1 MGRVAESACSGDI
14 RVGGAVWS
22 SVGNILSGYIVGFI
36 GIKCRL
42 FFGLLPLRWLLSLDN
57 NGREILWLSMMSYLV
72 IFSFVILRASKFSNA
87 YANVFYKESR
97 GGVVLE
103 RNIRKLF
110 EISFVFVIVWIL
122 FVFIIG
128 SKRGKFE
135 NSMMRFEKTI
145 IEQLN
150 KFTVFGSIG

>member
-97 GGVVLE
+97 GRGDTWEEHSETV
-103 RNIRKLF
+103 RNIFCFRNRLNSVRIHHRIETRKIRKF
-110 EISFVFVIVWIL
+110 DDEIW
-122 FVFIIG
+122 
-128 SKRGKFE
+128 KNYYR
-135 NSMMRFEKTI
+135 T
-145 IEQLN
+145 
-150 KFTVFGSIG
+150 T

>member
-97 GGVVLE
+97 GGVILE

-110 EISFVFVIVWIL
+110 EISFEFC
-122 FVFIIG
+122 
-128 SKRGKFE
+128 SSSDRNEE
-135 NSMMRFEKTI
+135 NSKIRWWDLKKLLSNNLTNLRYSA
-145 IEQLN
+145 QSVN
-150 KFTVFGSIG
+150 KM